1 MKFKKSNKKVDYVM
15 NPYRKKKIKL
25 TKISGFFFV
34 YYFCFLLSFF
44 LLVFLTFIL
53 TFKF

>member
-25 TKISGFFFV
+25 TKISGFLFCLLFLFFI
-34 YYFCFLLSFF
+34 
-44 LLVFLTFIL
+44 VFLSSCLFD
-53 TFKF
+53 FYFNF